1 MRQPL
6 QALPMEGAALVPQ
19 ELVAKHLQWAGAL
32 AVGMA
37 RLVEAPQAL
46 DVVVAWRALE
56 GQGC

>member
-1 MRQPL
+1 
-6 QALPMEGAALVPQ
+6 
-19 ELVAKHLQWAGAL
+19 
-32 AVGMA
+32 VGMA